1 MLLSVFKLS
10 TNSVKEMYKDQFG
23 LNGNVE
29 TEFKAAGPDF
39 CAMLSPYK
47 LSDLV

>member
-1 MLLSVFKLS
+1 MF
-10 TNSVKEMYKDQFG
+10 KDQFG
-23 LNGNVE
+23 LSENVE

>member
-1 MLLSVFKLS
+1 
-10 TNSVKEMYKDQFG
+10 MYKDQFE

-29 TEFKAAGPDF
+29 MEFKAAGTDV

>member
-1 MLLSVFKLS
+1 
-10 TNSVKEMYKDQFG
+10 MYKDQFG

-29 TEFKAAGPDF
+29 MEFKAGGPDV
-39 CAMLSPYK
+39 CAMLSLYK